1 MARDTNTGKADRPA
15 GRNMAISSTACWIA
29 LACLVVPMFA
39 SYFFDDMFSTL
50 SHIFQNPDLLQLGWD
65 SADYG
70 FYAGGYSFLCVCGG
84 LVVCGILLDVFGV
97 RIVGS
102 VFVGL
107 MILGAA
113 AVFFALVSGLAPDT
127 SLTIAYIGCMIF
139 GLGSEI
145 AGVAVT
151 RSIAKWFKGR
161 NVALAMGLQL
171 SIARLGTAAAF
182 ILAPVLVAGKPEG
195 EIYTLAETARPAVAG
210 LAMLL
215 AGGVL
220 WGIFVAMDA
229 RFDADAGIAAS
240 RGKVSEAD
248 RFRFSDIVKVLG
260 NPRFLMIAFLCVFF
274 YCCIIS
280 FKKFG
285 TSIVIPRFGMD
296 VDSAKWMITMIPFVT
311 VIFTP
316 LFGALVDKVGKA
328 TVWMLTGAGLV
339 LAAHLI
345 MAFAPQGTAFYGYLA
360 ISLLGTGYSLV
371 PSAMWPTVPK
381 IIPDRNLGTAYSLVY
396 WIQNMGMLL
405 VPVFVGRIFRDTIT
419 EAGNM
424 AQEIEAAVSAEFIFI
439 GLGIAAVAVA
449 VLLIMSS
456 RRHPELEI
464 DMPNR
469 KPKDVQTS

>member
-1 MARDTNTGKADRPA
+1 MAGNRRLNSISR
-15 GRNMAISSTACWIA
+15 SSTACWIA

-50 SHIFQNPDLLQLGWD
+50 SHIFQNPGMLQLGWD

-84 LVVCGILLDVFGV
+84 LVICGVLLDMFGV
-97 RIVGS
+97 RVTGS

-107 MILGAA
+107 MIAGALT
-113 AVFFALVSGLAPDT
+113 VFTALVSGMQPGK
-127 SLTIAYIGCMIF
+127 SLIMAYIGCMLF

-171 SIARLGTAAAF
+171 SIARLGTATAF
-182 ILAPVLVAGKPEG
+182 ILSPVLVAEKSPG
-195 EIYTLAETARPAVAG
+195 EIYTLAETARPAMAG

-215 AGGVL
+215 LGGIL

-229 RFDADAGIAAS
+229 KFDKDAGISSS
-240 RGKVSEAD
+240 RGEIREED
-248 RFRFSDIVKVLG
+248 RFRLSDILKVLS
-260 NPRFLMIAFLCVFF
+260 NPRFIMIALLCVFF

-296 VDSAKWMITMIPFVT
+296 VDSAKWMITMIPFFT

-316 LFGALVDKVGKA
+316 VFGALVDK
-328 TVWMLTGAGLV
+328 AGC
-339 LAAHLI
+339 
-345 MAFAPQGTAFYGYLA
+345 QC
-360 ISLLGTGYSLV
+360 
-371 PSAMWPTVPK
+371 
-381 IIPDRNLGTAYSLVY
+381 
-396 WIQNMGMLL
+396 
-405 VPVFVGRIFRDTIT
+405 
-419 EAGNM
+419 
-424 AQEIEAAVSAEFIFI
+424 
-439 GLGIAAVAVA
+439 
-449 VLLIMSS
+449 
-456 RRHPELEI
+456 
-464 DMPNR
+464 
-469 KPKDVQTS
+469 

>member
-1 MARDTNTGKADRPA
+1 MSEKKRIGSINKSHT
-15 GRNMAISSTACWIA
+15 ICWAA

-50 SHIFQNPDLLQLGWD
+50 SHIFQAPETLELGWD

-84 LVVCGILLDVFGV
+84 LVICGILLDVFGV
-97 RIVGS
+97 RTVGS

-107 MILGAA
+107 MITGAA
-113 AVFFALVSGLAPDT
+113 IVFAALVSGLAPDVT
-127 SLTIAYIGCMIF
+127 LTIAYIGCMLF

-151 RSIAKWFKGR
+151 RSIAKWFKGK

-182 ILAPVLVAGKPEG
+182 ILAPVLVAQKPEG
-195 EIYTLAETARPAVAG
+195 EIYTLAETARPAMAG
-210 LAMLL
+210 LVLLL
-215 AGGVL
+215 AGGIL
-220 WGIFVAMDA
+220 WAVFVAMDA
-229 RFDADAGIAAS
+229 RFDKAAGTVNS
-240 RGKVSEAD
+240 RGKVKEED
-248 RFRFSDIVKVLG
+248 KFKFQDIFKVLT
-260 NPRFLMIAFLCVFF
+260 NPRFLMIALLCVFF

-296 VDSAKWMITMIPFVT
+296 VDSAKWMITMIPFFT
-311 VIFTP
+311 VVFTP
-316 LFGALVDKVGKA
+316 LFGALVDKAGKA
-328 TVWMLTGAGLV
+328 TAWMTTGAILV
-339 LAAHLI
+339 LAAHLV

-360 ISLLGTGYSLV
+360 ISMLGIGYSLV

-381 IIPDRNLGTAYSLVY
+381 IIPDKNLGTAFSLVY

-405 VPVFVGRIFRDTIT
+405 VPVFVGKIFKNMVTV
-419 EAGNM
+419 AGDPV
-424 AQEIEAAVSAEFIFI
+424 QEAAAAVHAEFIFI
-439 GLGIAAVAVA
+439 GLGAAAVTIAVS
-449 VLLIMSS
+449 LIFSS

-464 DMPNR
+464 DLPN
-469 KPKDVQTS
+469 KK